1 MNETS
6 MTALDVQEIMRY
18 LPHRYPFLMLD
29 KVTDYEVGK
38 YLKAIK
44 NVTIN
49 EPFFQGHFPQKP
61 VMPGVMILEAMAQAT
76 GILGFKTENVD
87 PDDNS
92 SLYYFVGIDNA
103 RFKQIVVPGD
113 CLEMTVEFVRSRR
126 GIYSFSGKAYVDG
139 KIVCTA
145 DLMCT
150 RRPVD
155 E

>member
-1 MNETS
+1 MNEKIT
-6 MTALDVQEIMRY
+6 TLDVQEIMRY

-29 KVTDYEVGK
+29 KVVDYEVGN

-76 GILGFKTENVD
+76 GILGFKTENIP

-103 RFKQIVVPGD
+103 RFKQIVTPGD
-113 CLEMTVEFVRSRR
+113 SLEITVEFVRSRR
-126 GIYSFSGKAYVDG
+126 GIYSFTGCARVSDKV
-139 KIVCTA
+139 VCSA

-150 RRPVD
+150 RRAVD
-155 E
+155 A

>member
-1 MNETS
+1 MNETL
-6 MTALDVQEIMRY
+6 TTLDVQEIMRY

-29 KVTDYEVGK
+29 KVVDYEVGK
-38 YLKAIK
+38 YLKAVK

-76 GILGFKTENVD
+76 GILGFKTENVA
-87 PDDNS
+87 PDDNT

-113 CLEMTVEFVRSRR
+113 RLDMTVEFVRARR
-126 GIYSFSGKAYVDG
+126 GIYAFSGKAYVDG
-139 KIVCTA
+139 KVVCTA